1 MKVVDNE
8 MKQIIKYKWSREI
21 GNSNNGVREQT
32 TRDAAAAVIPDFV
45 IISH

>member
-1 MKVVDNE
+1 

-32 TRDAAAAVIPDFV
+32 TRDAAAAVIPADFV